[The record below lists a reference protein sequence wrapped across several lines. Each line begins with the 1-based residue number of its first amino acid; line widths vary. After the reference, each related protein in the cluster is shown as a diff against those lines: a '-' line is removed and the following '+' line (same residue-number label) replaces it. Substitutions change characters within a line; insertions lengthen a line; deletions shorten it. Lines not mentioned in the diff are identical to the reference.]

1 MGQSH
6 YALYWKTCTY
16 VDILEYHTTAEIDPA
31 SRAPLT
37 RPDFFGGGVG
47 RVSRSRGQTG
57 ARFGDR
63 NDGGGAR
70 AGGGGRAFLKMT
82 GFFLQDPPLLLGG
95 GRRLPGVEPLYC
107 S

>member
-63 NDGGGAR
+63 NVGGG
-70 AGGGGRAFLKMT
+70 AGGGG
-82 GFFLQDPPLLLGG
+82 
-95 GRRLPGVEPLYC
+95 GRF
-107 S
+107 